1 MQNIVLHDTANITA
15 ETIYVM
21 TSVFVAA
28 RVVTGTCRVVLQCAT
43 RTVLLHLLVYVET
56 LSVFIPLTL
65 TKAMHYYTYYV
76 A

>member
-28 RVVTGTCRVVLQCAT
+28 RVVTGRVVLQCAT